1 MKKETKRSVLRIVLA
16 AAVLAALIFVIAY
29 QNRDRSLGGE
39 IVDIL
44 GSGKNAEDS
53 RGVEGYAGGTALPV
67 GDKALLLTTN
77 TFLLMDE
84 NGRGSAKDISIA
96 SPAACAC
103 GDYIVVCDREGRDFA
118 LYKGDK
124 QVYSL
129 RTEYPIISAKVN
141 KNGYAF
147 VAGEPSGGGAEIRVY
162 NDKGEAIY
170 AWSMGGGEFVDMDL
184 SADNSRLVISSVG
197 DAEDELR
204 GELTVVRL
212 DKTERQAAGVREGEI
227 YFNVKINRDYT
238 ITALGS
244 EQLALYNSDG
254 ALRWSLGYDGR
265 TLLGADTSNPDA
277 MVICCESASSGL
289 VGKSTQIELVNR
301 LGEVTASTEMN
312 GLCETLSVSGGHIA
326 ASAGNRVFIYD
337 EKCRLKKE
345 LLSDFTVKHMALF
358 DSGKAAFVM
367 SGSAGNIIK

>member
-1 MKKETKRSVLRIVLA
+1 MKNETKKSVLRIIMAAVVLA
-16 AAVLAALIFVIAY
+16 LLVFVIAY

-44 GSGKNAEDS
+44 GSG
-53 RGVEGYAGGTALPV
+53 RGADENRSVEGYAGGAALTV
-67 GDKALLLTTN
+67 GKKALLLTTN

-96 SPAACAC
+96 SPAAWAE
-103 GDYIVVCDREGRDFA
+103 GEYIVVYDREGRDFS
-118 LYKGDK
+118 LYKDDK
-124 QVYSL
+124 QIYAL

-162 NDKGEAIY
+162 NDKGAAIY
-170 AWSMGGGEFVDMDL
+170 AWNMGSGEFVDMDL
-184 SADNSRLVISSVG
+184 SADNSRLVISSVS

-212 DKTERQAAGVREGEI
+212 DKTERQAAGFQEDEI

-238 ITALGS
+238 ISALGS
-244 EQLALYNSDG
+244 ERLALYNSDG
-254 ALRWSLGYDGR
+254 ALRWELGYDGR
-265 TLLGADTSNPDA
+265 TLLGADISNPDA
-277 MVICCESASSGL
+277 MIICCESAASGL
-289 VGKSTQIELVNR
+289 MGKSTQIEMVNR
-301 LGEVTASTEMN
+301 MGEVTASTEMN
-312 GLCETLSVSGGHIA
+312 GLCEALSVSGGHIA
-326 ASAGNRVFIYD
+326 ASAGNRVFIYN
-337 EKCRLKKE
+337 EKCQLQKE
-345 LLSDFTVKHMALF
+345 LLSDFAVKRMALF
-358 DSGKAAFVM
+358 SSGKAAFVM